1 MIIKLLTWQKWLIF
15 WLLALSIAWGLNYQN
30 RHLTIAQYKITDQ
43 RWPAE
48 LNNWRIVQLS
58 DLHNQAT
65 SGPGNRQ
72 ILMTVKNLKPDLIVL
87 TGDTFDS
94 RQTNIPSNLALISQL
109 KTIAPVYL
117 IFGNHDFYN
126 DDYIDLIK
134 QIQKT
139 GAIVLRDQTASIN
152 LSGQIITLVGLD
164 DPSVLGGPLPRQ
176 AIQQIIR
183 QKLTNLINQD
193 EEKLNQPIIVLA
205 HRPELWPEYLALKPI
220 AILSGHTHGGQ
231 IRFPL
236 AGALYVPNQKLWPD
250 YDQGNFIIEDSRLII
265 SRGLGNS
272 SLGQRL
278 NAYPEIVSL
287 DFNHQ

>member
-1 MIIKLLTWQKWLIF
+1 MVIKLLNWQKWLFF
-15 WLLALSIAWGLNYQN
+15 WLLALLIALGLNYQN
-30 RHLTIAQYKITDQ
+30 RHLTTTNYKITDQ

-48 LNNWRIVQLS
+48 LNGWRIVQLS

-65 SGPGNRQ
+65 DGPGNRQ
-72 ILMTVKNLKPDLIVL
+72 ILTVVDQLKPDIIAI

-94 RQTNIPSNLALISQL
+94 RKTSIPTNLDLISQL
-109 KTIAPVYL
+109 RKIAPVYL

-134 QIQKT
+134 QAET
-139 GAIVLRDQTASIN
+139 AGATVLRDQAIAIKSRQQ
-152 LSGQIITLVGLD
+152 SITLIGLD
-164 DPSVLGGPLPRQ
+164 DPSAWGGPLPQ
-176 AIQQIIR
+176 LISQKITSQKIAQLAGPADQQ
-183 QKLTNLINQD
+183 LT
-193 EEKLNQPIIVLA
+193 QPIIILA
-205 HRPELWPEYLALKPI
+205 HRPELWPQYLAIQPI
-220 AILSGHTHGGQ
+220 AILAGHTHGGQ